1 MKFIE
6 TMKPRSNSRLLI
18 VDALNFSFRWKH
30 KKQFNFAEDYLRTVQ
45 SLAKSYS
52 TGQVLIT
59 ADKGSSSYRR
69 TIYPEYKANR
79 AEKYANQTEQER
91 LDAEA
96 FFNGYEE
103 TLQLLTQEYPVL
115 RFDRVEADDIAACL
129 VKHNTKFE
137 HIWLISSDKDWNLLV
152 GPNVSQFSYI
162 TRKETTNDNWFEH
175 HQVSPEFYLGLKCLQ
190 GDTGDN
196 IKGISGV
203 GPKRGYELLE
213 KYDGING
220 IMDNLPLKGSAK
232 YIQALNTE
240 GPTIIPRNLQ
250 LMDLISFC
258 DEAIGYE
265 NVKEVIKNV
274 SSSS

>member
-30 KKQFNFAEDYLRTVQ
+30 RKQFDFAEDYFRTVQ

-52 TGQVLIT
+52 TGEILIT

-69 TIYPEYKANR
+69 EIYPEYKANR
-79 AEKYANQTEQER
+79 AEKYANQTEQEKA
-91 LDAEA
+91 DAEA

-103 TLQLLTQEYPVL
+103 TLLLLAKEFPIL
-115 RFDRVEADDIAACL
+115 RFNRVEADDIAACL
-129 VKHNTKFE
+129 VKNNQKFE
-137 HIWLISSDKDWNLLV
+137 HIWLVSSDKDWNLLV
-152 GPNVSQFSYI
+152 NENVSQFSCI

-196 IKGISGV
+196 IKGISGI

-220 IMDNLPLKGSAK
+220 LMDSLPLKGTAK

-240 GPTIIPRNLQ
+240 GPTTIPRNIQ
-250 LMDLISFC
+250 LMDLFSFC
-258 DEAIGYE
+258 EEAIGHD
-265 NVKEVIKNV
+265 NVKEVNKHV
-274 SSSS
+274 SSSN